1 MTLNQKLATDTHGHI
16 QEIKAESSKL
26 KEKTIN
32 NPQLTTNR
40 LCMSLC
46 VCGKKSSKMIE
57 INGRTV
63 AWHEGMTIS
72 DLLAEIIDTHP
83 YPVVRIDDRYVS
95 RPNFDKT
102 TVPDNSEVFLIPMI
116 AGG

>member
-1 MTLNQKLATDTHGHI
+1 M
-16 QEIKAESSKL
+16 IKVK
-26 KEKTIN
+26 
-32 NPQLTTNR
+32 
-40 LCMSLC
+40 
-46 VCGKKSSKMIE
+46 
-57 INGRTV
+57 GRKV
-63 AWHEGMTIS
+63 AWRERMTIS
-72 DLLAEIIDTHP
+72 DLLAEIEDSHP